1 MNIATETEKSVKLAQ
16 FQQVKVQ
23 QPTQAIEA
31 QQAYINEL
39 YGFVFYA
46 LGSALLIWAYAHYEL
61 HKKGE

>member
-1 MNIATETEKSVKLAQ
+1 MNITAETEKSVKHAQ
-16 FQQVKVQ
+16 FQRVIV

-39 YGFVFYA
+39 YGFVFYV
-46 LGSALLIWAYAHYEL
+46 LGSTLLIWAYAHYEL

>member
-1 MNIATETEKSVKLAQ
+1 MNITAETEKSAKLAQ
-16 FQQVKVQ
+16 FQRVIV

-39 YGFVFYA
+39 YGFVFYV

>member
-1 MNIATETEKSVKLAQ
+1 MNITAETEKSVKHAQ
-16 FQQVKVQ
+16 FQRVIV

-39 YGFVFYA
+39 YGFVFYV